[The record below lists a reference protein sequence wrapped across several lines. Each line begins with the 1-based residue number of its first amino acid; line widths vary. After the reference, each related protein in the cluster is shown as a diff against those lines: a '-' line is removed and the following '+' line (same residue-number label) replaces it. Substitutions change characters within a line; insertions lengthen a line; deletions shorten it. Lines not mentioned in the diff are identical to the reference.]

1 MNPSS
6 TRKSITILQ
15 VSEVCTASENS
26 ESEEEKPTEP
36 FKTMAFQLEDL
47 KIGTFVVVP
56 FQIGKKKSKHFLA
69 VIQWEILPDRELKVM
84 FFWKFHGSIH
94 FSSKWKWHVFNKLR
108 PNCTSCAFPTNYNQ
122 REEVFLYIPT
132 KYLCNSVGQVK
143 WLPVRRKM
151 RQSRTWNT
159 DPVYLLIVWMHLIS
173 LTS

>member
-84 FFWKFHGSIH
+84 FFLK
-94 FSSKWKWHVFNKLR
+94 
-108 PNCTSCAFPTNYNQ
+108 
-122 REEVFLYIPT
+122 IPRINPLFEQMKVT
-132 KYLCNSVGQVK
+132 RLQ
-143 WLPVRRKM
+143 
-151 RQSRTWNT
+151 
-159 DPVYLLIVWMHLIS
+159 
-173 LTS
+173 